1 MTPAGTSILVG
12 IAASPGIAIGRCWSV
27 DRRRVRTPKRRLGP
41 DEVDGELARLRT
53 ALDVSDL
60 QLAEVREK
68 VERKDGSGQAA
79 EHTAI
84 IDMHRM
90 MLKDEMLV
98 LEAQRLVREERLN
111 AEWAVKRAVRKIKSA
126 FHEQADEYFKERRAD
141 VDYVGER
148 IIKNLL
154 GQAPDVDGSPPDG
167 AIIVAH
173 DLSPADTALLLHDRK
188 VAAIVT
194 DAGAKT
200 SHTAIVA
207 RALEVPAVVGVG
219 KVTNLVERGDWI
231 VVDGSRGV
239 VVINPTPGER
249 SDYEDARARYRA
261 AEEELLRTRDL
272 PARTQDDVT
281 VRVAGNIEFQEEVP
295 SLLSHGGEAVG
306 LYRTEFLFLGR
317 ADLPSEE
324 EHYQNYRR
332 ILEALA
338 PRPVTIRT
346 FDLGGDKLPAGM
358 RVPAENPALGLRAI
372 RYCLRQPD
380 LFRSQLRALLRAS
393 VHGNL
398 KIMFPMISGVA
409 ELRTARRA
417 LEEARAELEREGV
430 RPKREIPV
438 GIMIELPSAALIAD
452 RLARECDFFS
462 IGTNDLIQYTI
473 GIDRQNKD
481 VAYLYKPLHLAVL
494 RMLDIICT
502 AARSAGIPVSMC
514 GEMAGEPVNALV
526 LVGLG
531 VSELSMNGPSI
542 PLVKRVI
549 RAAKASDGRALVARL
564 LALTTADDIEREVK
578 AEMSRRFAGLLG
590 EDAILGPVGG

>member
-1 MTPAGTSILVG
+1 MPAGTSILVG
-12 IAASPGIAIGRCWSV
+12 IAASPGIAIGRCWPV
-27 DRRRVRTPKRRLGP
+27 DRRRVRTPKRRLAP
-41 DEVDGELARLRT
+41 EEAEAELQRLRS
-53 ALDVSDL
+53 ALESSDR

-68 VERKDGSGQAA
+68 VGRTEGALGSA

-98 LEAQRLVREERLN
+98 LEAQRLIREERLN

-141 VDYVGER
+141 MDYVGER

-154 GQAPDVDGSPPDG
+154 GQAPDVEEAPPEG

-173 DLSPADTALLLHDRK
+173 DLSPADTALLLHERK
-188 VAAIVT
+188 LAAFVT
-194 DAGAKT
+194 DGGAKT

-219 KVTNLVERGDWI
+219 RITSLAERGDWI

-239 VVINPTPGER
+239 VVINPTPEER
-249 SDYEDARARYRA
+249 SEYEAEQERFRALEVA
-261 AEEELLRTRDL
+261 LLRTRDL
-272 PARTQDDVT
+272 PAQTRDGVA
-281 VRVAGNIEFQEEVP
+281 VRVAGNIEFVEEVP

-317 ADLPSEE
+317 PDLPSEE
-324 EHYQNYRR
+324 EHYQNYRSV
-332 ILEALA
+332 LEALA

-358 RVPAENPALGLRAI
+358 RLHADNPAMGLRAI

-380 LFRSQLRALLRAS
+380 MFRAQLRALLRAS

-409 ELRTARRA
+409 ELRAARRA
-417 LEEARAELEREGV
+417 LDEARAELRREGV
-430 RPKREIPV
+430 RVNEDLPV
-438 GIMIELPSAALIAD
+438 GIMIELPSAALLSD

-494 RMLDIICT
+494 RMLDIVCT
-502 AARSAGIPVSMC
+502 AGREAGIPVSVC

-542 PLVKRVI
+542 PLVKQVI
-549 RAAKASDGRALVARL
+549 RAARASDGRSLVARL

-578 AEMSRRFAGLLG
+578 AEMVRRFPGLLG
-590 EDAILGPVGG
+590 EEAALGPVGG